1 MPTGRQVGPVNYVMP
16 FLIIIA
22 IGIIGILAFN
32 LWKTFFPSEKVKAA
46 YMHIISGS
54 AQMKAWGTDAFFNLS
69 SDAVIMQGDQ
79 IRSSADAKLIV
90 EFFDG
95 SLMRVSGNSDVSFDS
110 IDDDSKTPQID
121 LNLYDGA
128 LWFNMLNKT
137 TGQTDVLVTLDNIVA
152 KSNAASIFEVDNNE
166 SQAVRVFGVFDNEGL
181 AVDILAEDGSKVV
194 ESEVVGVGQQIDFT
208 DEVLKRY
215 WAYQSPTVLAAT
227 SDDFKQ
233 TDWYLWNIKEDA
245 EPTQFEKTIGPGGIG
260 FVKVEP
266 QVVAKEEVV
275 TVEPV
280 KPESAE
286 KEKVPDSNA
295 PKIDEV
301 NKVPTVLGP
310 LTVPTLTSVGG
321 GTLDDQGR
329 YQVTGKVATLTGKIS
344 GADKVTVNDYTL
356 QKFKPGDS
364 TWTYFANADY
374 SFMKPG
380 ENIYQI
386 YGVDSKGN
394 KSSALV
400 VKVFYAPPVVAPV
413 VPTTPDVVETDN
425 ATESEYSL

>member
-1 MPTGRQVGPVNYVMP
+1 MYQRPRYYQARKQVGPVNYVMP

-22 IGIIGILAFN
+22 IGIIGILVFN
-32 LWKTFFPSEKVKAA
+32 LWKAVFPSGKVKAA

-110 IDDDSKTPQID
+110 IDDSSKAPQID
-121 LNLYDGA
+121 LHLYDGDI
-128 LWFNMLNKT
+128 WFNMFNKT
-137 TGQTDVLVTLDNIVA
+137 TGQTDIFITFDNIVA
-152 KSNAASIFEVDNNE
+152 KSNAASIFEVENND
-166 SQAVRVFGVFDNEGL
+166 SQIVRVFGVFDNEGL

-194 ESEVVGVGQQIDFT
+194 ESESIGVGQQIDFT

-215 WAYQSPTVLAAT
+215 WAYQSPTVLTAT

-233 TDWYLWNIKEDA
+233 TDWYLWNIKEDS
-245 EPTQFEKTIGPGGIG
+245 EPTQFEKTIGAGGVEL
-260 FVKVEP
+260 VKVEP
-266 QVVAKEEVV
+266 QAVKKEEAVVA
-275 TVEPV
+275 EPA
-280 KPESAE
+280 KPEVDIP
-286 KEKVPDSNA
+286 KTDDVP
-295 PKIDEV
+295 V
-301 NKVPTVLGP
+301 VLGP

-356 QKFKPGDS
+356 QKFKPGDG

-374 SFMKPG
+374 GFMKAG

-386 YGVDSKGN
+386 YGVDAKGN
-394 KSSALV
+394 KSVALV
-400 VKVFYAPPVVAPV
+400 VKVFYVPVVAAPV
-413 VPTTPDVVETDN
+413 VPVAPAVVETDK